1 MKKEDYPAIVCL
13 AALALFIWLRDTSW
27 MSTYDDTLP
36 ILVTLPMYFWL
47 GGPWSL
53 HKERQP
59 VAFGRLIVA
68 TIVLLVG
75 LITNLT
81 ILLGLA
87 WTLFFWA
94 WWTTRITANELPKAK
109 KLLILP
115 LMAFPWI
122 ALDAEPVGW
131 WFRLSGAAV
140 TGKVFALGG
149 LPVVREG
156 TQLLLGDLPISV
168 EPACAGL
175 NTLQS
180 MLIAGSV
187 GAYIYLSNTNRY
199 WWNIPLLI
207 VMAWLANTIRIIA
220 LCTAAI
226 VVSPEFALGPFHD
239 IGGWAVLIIMFLLC
253 WTLFSLQ
260 EPKKKAPRKANHAP

>member
-1 MKKEDYPAIVCL
+1 MKKDDYPVVACL
-13 AALALFIWLRDTSW
+13 AALALFIWLRNTGW

-47 GGPWSL
+47 GAPWSFR
-53 HKERQP
+53 KERQK
-59 VAFGRLIVA
+59 VAISRGVIA
-68 TIVLLVG
+68 TVVFLVG
-75 LITNLT
+75 LVTNLT

-94 WWTTRITANELPKAK
+94 WWTTRIAEGELPKAK

-115 LMAFPWI
+115 LMAFPWV
-122 ALDAEPVGW
+122 ALDAEPLGW
-131 WFRLSGAAV
+131 WFRLTGATV

-149 LPVVREG
+149 LPVVQEG
-156 TQLLLGDLPISV
+156 TQLFLGEMPISV
-168 EPACAGL
+168 EAACAGL

-187 GAYIYLSNTNRY
+187 GAFIYLGNSNRY
-199 WWNIPLLI
+199 WWNIPLL
-207 VMAWLANTIRIIA
+207 VVVAWLANTIRIIA

-226 VVSPEFALGPFHD
+226 VVSPEFALGPFHE

-260 EPKKKAPRKANHAP
+260 EPKPKAPPPPNNTS